1 MITDWEIRRQLVRYG
16 KKVYEKGLVAATDG
30 NISMRMM
37 TDRVMITP
45 SGVALSDLDVND
57 LVYVDLDGQVLQGRH
72 KPSSELPMHLE
83 IYRQRPEINA
93 VLHAHPPTT
102 VAFTIA
108 GETFTQPLLPELV
121 VLFGEIPIASYATP
135 ATEESANSIRDLIPN
150 YDVIVLDHHGAVTMG
165 KSLED
170 AFAKME
176 KLEHS
181 AKTLLAAKQIGR
193 INPLNPSEV
202 RKLEKMR
209 KEKGYSN

>member
-1 MITDWEIRRQLVRYG
+1 MFTDWEARRQIVSFG
-16 KKVYEKGLVAATDG
+16 KKTYEKGLVAATDG
-30 NISMRMM
+30 NISVRMM
-37 TDRVMITP
+37 SDRFMITP
-45 SGVALSDLDVND
+45 SGVPLSDLDLND
-57 LVYVDLDGQVLQGRH
+57 LVYVNLDGQVLQGRK

-83 IYRQRPEINA
+83 IYRQRPEMNA
-93 VLHAHPPTT
+93 VIHAHPPTT

-108 GETFTQPLLPELV
+108 GETFIQPVLPELV
-121 VLFGEIPIASYATP
+121 VLFGEIPIATYATP

-150 YDVIVLDHHGAVTMG
+150 NDVIVLDHHGAVTVG
-165 KSLED
+165 KSLDD

-181 AKTLLAAKQIGR
+181 SITLLAAKQIGR
-193 INPLNPSEV
+193 INPLEPSDV

>member
-1 MITDWEIRRQLVRYG
+1 MITDWEIRRQLVQYG

-45 SGVALSDLDVND
+45 SGVPLSDLDVND
-57 LVYVDLDGQVLQGRH
+57 LVYVDLDGQVLQGRN

-83 IYRQRPEINA
+83 IYRQRPEMNA

-108 GETFTQPLLPELV
+108 GESFAQPVLPEIV

-135 ATEESANSIRDLIPN
+135 ATEESAHSIRNLIPQN
-150 YDVIVLDHHGAVTMG
+150 DIIVLDHHGAVTMG
-165 KSLED
+165 KTLED

-181 AKTLLAAKQIGR
+181 AKTLLTAKQIGR
-193 INPLNPSEV
+193 INPLEPDDV
-202 RKLEKMR
+202 RKLERMR